1 MTEPMGLTVGG
12 PNGAGKT
19 LLAEPY
25 AEQKSMPYLAA
36 DRTSFVVESAL
47 DGRGIARRVDRT
59 NEADRTHEAGYETRI
74 AFVVLD
80 SVDLCVVACRSAS
93 WLFCVRR
100 GCPSAVHAEQDELL
114 DIVPPEGEP
123 VAPPVER

>member
-1 MTEPMGLTVGG
+1 MRANNDGRTAPISEPTGLTVGG

-19 LLAEPY
+19 MLAEPY

-36 DRTSFVVESAL
+36 DRTAFVVESAL
-47 DGRGIARRVDRT
+47 DGRGLARRVDRT

-80 SVDLCVVACRSAS
+80 SVDLCVR
-93 WLFCVRR
+93 CVQK
-100 GCPSAVHAEQDELL
+100 C
-114 DIVPPEGEP
+114 VP
-123 VAPPVER
+123 AILC

>member
-1 MTEPMGLTVGG
+1 MMEPTGLTVDG

-36 DRTSFVVESAL
+36 DRTSLVVESAL
-47 DGRGIARRVDRT
+47 DGRGLARRVDRT
-59 NEADRTHEAGYETRI
+59 NEAGYETRI

-80 SVDLCVVACRSAS
+80 SVDLRVRCVQKR
-93 WLFCVRR
+93 
-100 GCPSAVHAEQDELL
+100 
-114 DIVPPEGEP
+114 VP
-123 VAPPVER
+123 AILC